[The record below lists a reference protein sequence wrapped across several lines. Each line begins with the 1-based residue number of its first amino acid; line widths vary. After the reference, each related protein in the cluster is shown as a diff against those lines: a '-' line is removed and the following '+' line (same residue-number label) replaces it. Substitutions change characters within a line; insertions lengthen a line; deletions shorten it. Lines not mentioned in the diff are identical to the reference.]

1 MFQLSRSTI
10 VGLLVLFTGLY
21 FFDPFKME
29 EDKYVIQVEWH
40 DELASL
46 NRTFT
51 LFYYTADQTI
61 EMYDVKQKKTFL
73 KRSYCQTV
81 SESDLF
87 IGNTISVFGRDLKIK
102 EYLNEAT
109 IATLQMKT
117 ERTYAMLKPE
127 VINQMGKILSFIE
140 EKGFR
145 LNNLMLT
152 RLGHESVSE
161 FYKEHQG
168 RPFYDSLVNYISS
181 GPVLAMELL
190 APSAISK
197 WRQTLGPTDSSV
209 ARNQAPNSLRAHFGL
224 DKSFNAAHGSD
235 SVEAAQR
242 ELNLI
247 FNNQN
252 SFVEPADP
260 LTLCLIKPHSIQ
272 EGTTF
277 SRINEI
283 MK

>member
-1 MFQLSRSTI
+1 MKVYPSFIRNIKGDLSMSNFVHFFTPKI
-10 VGLLVLFTGLY
+10 IYQSHLLL
-21 FFDPFKME
+21 
-29 EDKYVIQVEWH
+29 
-40 DELASL
+40 
-46 NRTFT
+46 
-51 LFYYTADQTI
+51 
-61 EMYDVKQKKTFL
+61 
-73 KRSYCQTV
+73 
-81 SESDLF
+81 
-87 IGNTISVFGRDLKIK
+87 NTINIR
-102 EYLNEAT
+102 YNT
-109 IATLQMKT
+109 
-117 ERTYAMLKPE
+117 
-127 VINQMGKILSFIE
+127 
-140 EKGFR
+140 R
-145 LNNLMLT
+145 LNWIEICV
-152 RLGHESVSE
+152 RFS
-161 FYKEHQG
+161 
-168 RPFYDSLVNYISS
+168 SLVNYISS

-242 ELNLI
+242 VWREFQIDSLNTSSWIHYALLSQQELNLI

-277 SRINEI
+277 STIVQI